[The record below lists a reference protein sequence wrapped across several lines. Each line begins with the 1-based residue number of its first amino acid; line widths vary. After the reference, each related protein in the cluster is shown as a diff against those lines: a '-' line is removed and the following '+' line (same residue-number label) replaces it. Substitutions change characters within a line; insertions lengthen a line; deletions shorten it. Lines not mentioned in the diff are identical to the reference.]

1 MPNTA
6 QVTAGKPKTGG
17 HVYRAPL
24 GTSLPT
30 DALTEL
36 DSAFIDMGYISESGV
51 TNSNSPESST
61 VNAWGGTPVLRILN
75 SKDDTY
81 KLQFISA
88 MNPEVQKMVY
98 GDSNVE
104 GTDVE
109 SGLTVKA
116 NSKELVEYCYVID
129 MLAKG
134 DVLHRVVIPNAKPT
148 EIGDIVYNDSD
159 PVGYDVTLG
168 CNADNDGNTH
178 YEYWQKAGDTP
189 VPPTP
194 TPTTPSVTLDQS
206 ELTLAVEAT
215 EQLTATTE
223 PEGETVTWTSSDD
236 EVATVEDGLV
246 TAVAV
251 GEATITASIT
261 VEEQEYTSTCT
272 VTVTE

>member
-6 QVTAGKPKTGG
+6 HVTAGKPRTGG

-24 GTSLPT
+24 GTNLPV
-30 DALTEL
+30 DALTDL
-36 DSAFIDMGYISESGV
+36 DSAFIDMGYISEDGV
-51 TNSNSPESST
+51 TNSNSPESET

-81 KLQFISA
+81 QLQFISA

-98 GDSNVE
+98 GDANVI
-104 GTDVE
+104 GDSVE
-109 SGLTVKA
+109 TGLTVKA
-116 NSKELVEYCYVID
+116 NSLELTEYSYVID

-134 DVLHRVVIPNAKPT
+134 NVLHRVVIPNAKPT

-168 CNADNDGNTH
+168 CNADNEGNTH
-178 YEYWQKAGDTP
+178 YEYWQTAGATP

-194 TPTTPSVTLDQS
+194 TQPSITLDQETLDLVVGAEGTLS
-206 ELTLAVEAT
+206 ETV
-215 EQLTATTE
+215 E
-223 PEGETVTWTSSDD
+223 PEGTNVTWTSEND
-236 EVATVEDGLV
+236 EIATVEDGLV

-251 GEATITASIT
+251 GETTITASIT
-261 VEEQEYTSTCT
+261 VDEETYSDTCV
-272 VTVTE
+272 VTVTEE